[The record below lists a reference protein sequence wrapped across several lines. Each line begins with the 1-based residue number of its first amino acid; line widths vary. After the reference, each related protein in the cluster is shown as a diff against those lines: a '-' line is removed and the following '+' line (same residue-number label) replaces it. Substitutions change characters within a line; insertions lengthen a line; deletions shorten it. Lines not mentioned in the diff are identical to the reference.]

1 MSPKPDSENKKA
13 NAATDDATGAGHVSV
28 VHRPTKSPFLLWT
41 VFAIF
46 YTRSAIDFIYL
57 LRDEIQC
64 TQAGHGLI
72 HPFKT
77 VVLRFLRNTP
87 GYGEDFPRIMIDSPS
102 L

>member
-46 YTRSAIDFIYL
+46 YTSLEEYSTSHLDYQRRNRIRL
-57 LRDEIQC
+57 
-64 TQAGHGLI
+64 
-72 HPFKT
+72 
-77 VVLRFLRNTP
+77 VLSLS
-87 GYGEDFPRIMIDSPS
+87 SPS
-102 L
+102 R